1 MQTQLSP
8 EFKDTDDGHAAEAIL
23 RKCVHCGLCNATC
36 PTYQVA
42 GDERDGP
49 RGRIYLIKQ
58 VLEGGPASPIT
69 QRHLDR
75 CLTCRNC
82 ETTCP
87 AGVEYGT
94 LLDIGRRLVDERVGR
109 PAPER
114 ARRWLLREGLTSPWF
129 RPAVSLGR
137 ALAPWL
143 PRSLAAPLAGAARP
157 PSGAFPARPHARRM
171 LMLTGCVQP
180 ALRPSIGLATARVL
194 DAALIQT
201 IRVPSAGCCG
211 AVRAH
216 LGDEQGARADMR
228 RNIDAWW
235 PALAGHDAEA
245 IVIDGSACALM
256 VKSYGAALDDDP
268 AYREKAARVSA
279 LARDVSELLPEL
291 IPSLAGRVRQ
301 GAAGTLTFHPPC
313 TLQHGQRL
321 RNGVEP
327 HLRTLGFDV
336 TVPPEDAHLCCGSAG
351 TYSVL
356 QPAMAREL
364 RARKV
369 AALEARGPATI
380 ISANIGC
387 IQHLQAGT
395 EIPVRHWIEVL
406 ADSLS

>member
-8 EFKDTDDGHAAEAIL
+8 EFKDTEDGRAAEAIL

-58 VLEGGPASPIT
+58 VLEGRPASRIT
-69 QRHLDR
+69 QGHLDR

-87 AGVEYGT
+87 AGVEYGA
-94 LLDIGRRLVDERVGR
+94 LLDIGRRLVDERVPR

-129 RPAVSLGR
+129 RPAVALGR
-137 ALAPWL
+137 TLAPWL
-143 PRSLAAPLAGAARP
+143 PRSLVAPLAGAAKP
-157 PSGAFPARPHARRM
+157 ASSAFPTTAHARRM

-194 DAALIQT
+194 DVARIQT
-201 IRVPSAGCCG
+201 VRMPAAGCCG
-211 AVRAH
+211 AVRSH

-235 PALAGHDAEA
+235 PVLAANDAEA

-256 VKSYGAALDDDP
+256 VKGYGAALDDDP
-268 AYREKAARVSA
+268 AYRDKATRVSE

-291 IPSLAGRVRQ
+291 VPQLAGRIRPE
-301 GAAGTLTFHPPC
+301 AAGPLTFHPPC

-327 HLRTLGFDV
+327 HLRTLGFAV
-336 TVPPEDAHLCCGSAG
+336 TAPPEDVHLCCGSAG

-364 RARKV
+364 RSRKV
-369 AALEARGPATI
+369 ATLEVRGPQTI

-406 ADSLS
+406 ADAVS